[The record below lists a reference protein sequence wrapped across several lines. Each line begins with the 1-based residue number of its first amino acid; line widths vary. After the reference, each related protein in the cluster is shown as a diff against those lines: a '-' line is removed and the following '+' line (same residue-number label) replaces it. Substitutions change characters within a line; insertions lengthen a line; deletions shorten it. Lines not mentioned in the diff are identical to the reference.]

1 MTTEETPGGL
11 PNRPPIDLQDPPQ
24 NIPPSD
30 PAVHPPGILPPLP
43 ERRAWPWALLLA
55 IAHQAATGLGFA
67 ALNSNQEVLNL
78 FFFLMVGLVPL
89 AFILGLV
96 LIARKRS
103 FPGRVLM
110 FGALYSVALV
120 ALELA
125 VAAGVCIFAFSKPGS
140 FH

>member
-1 MTTEETPGGL
+1 MTEETP
-11 PNRPPIDLQDPPQ
+11 IDPP
-24 NIPPSD
+24 NPPSG
-30 PAVHPPGILPPLP
+30 PPLGILPALP

-55 IAHQAATGLGFA
+55 IAHQAFAGLGFA
-67 ALNSNQEVLNL
+67 LLNGHQEVINL
-78 FFFLMVGLVPL
+78 FFSFVVGLVPL
-89 AFILGLV
+89 AFVLGLV

-110 FGALYSVALV
+110 FGALFSCALV

-125 VAAGVCIFAFSKPGS
+125 VAAGVCIFAFSKPGA

>member
-1 MTTEETPGGL
+1 MMTEDGGL
-11 PNRPPIDLQDPPQ
+11 PNESPDAPANPTPGDPAI
-24 NIPPSD
+24 IPPSR
-30 PAVHPPGILPPLP
+30 PAPGILPALP
-43 ERRAWPWALLLA
+43 ERRAWPWSLLLA
-55 IAHQAATGLGFA
+55 ISHQALTGVGFA
-67 ALNSNQEVLNL
+67 LLNSHQEVLNL

-89 AFILGLV
+89 AFIVGLM

-110 FGALYSVALV
+110 FGALYSCALV

-125 VAAGVCIFAFSKPGS
+125 VAAGVCIFAFSKPGA